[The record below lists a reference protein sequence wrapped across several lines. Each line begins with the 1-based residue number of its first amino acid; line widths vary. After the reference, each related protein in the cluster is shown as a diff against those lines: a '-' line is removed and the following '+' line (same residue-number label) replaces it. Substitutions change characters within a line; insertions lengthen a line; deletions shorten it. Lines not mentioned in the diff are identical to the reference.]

1 MRETKCTV
9 SKQNQTKNVK
19 VCGFVND
26 LKGANQ
32 RSPGPVHEQNSNA
45 RLRWFKS
52 LMQDRLTASWFHW
65 NTCEGKLTTNNY
77 VGRKES
83 SFESMIFDLVYFD
96 TWSVFTFLS
105 AKFYKNTILL
115 WDAINV
121 SFFCQWSTPLS
132 RFLVDVPLIRVST
145 HAQCFLGLGG
155 CQLHPGLLFLGPRS
169 NYFIF

>member
-32 RSPGPVHEQNSNA
+32 RSPGPVHDQNSNA

-77 VGRKES
+77 VGSKES

-121 SFFCQWSTPLS
+121 SFFLS
-132 RFLVDVPLIRVST
+132 MVHTIKSI
-145 HAQCFLGLGG
+145 
-155 CQLHPGLLFLGPRS
+155 PGRCTF
-169 NYFIF
+169 N